1 MFADAVETPP
11 VPGATLEKRNGK
23 KQSEVLDAA
32 WGRCEALLAAVLP
45 AWARLSGER
54 AGVRP
59 IRPESLFPIY
69 RKCLRNAM
77 RLLTVES
84 LIPAPWSAAS
94 RRVLPNSSPDVPAT
108 ALWGPVMSWCL
119 LQTLA
124 MAIDEDHLERT
135 ALDLFDRLR
144 LREPLAQAFQALGM
158 EGERGWRAVARLKI
172 LLMIEAGVG
181 AEVPAQLKAA
191 TPAAAR
197 LDEAAKALV
206 SEAVSEAPAPSPAQE
221 KPVHAD
227 GETSP
232 KSGIPAPL
240 WKDPDVRWL
249 TGFNEAEGHT
259 YVIREPYEELLW
271 WLSLPSL
278 LKLAN
283 MNVPTRNAASPIA
296 ARIKEALA
304 AVEKAGYRIDAMLQP
319 EAAERD
325 APAQPAP
332 AAVKPVAVGVESEPA
347 PAKPVHPVDGPPE
360 DY

>member
-1 MFADAVETPP
+1 
-11 VPGATLEKRNGK
+11 
-23 KQSEVLDAA
+23 
-32 WGRCEALLAAVLP
+32 
-45 AWARLSGER
+45 
-54 AGVRP
+54 
-59 IRPESLFPIY
+59 
-69 RKCLRNAM
+69 M
-77 RLLTVES
+77 RLLTAEA
-84 LIPAPWSAAS
+84 LIPAPWSATA

-124 MAIDEDHLERT
+124 LAIDEDHLERT

-158 EGERGWRAVARLKI
+158 EGERGWRAAARLKI
-172 LLMIEAGVG
+172 LLMIEAEVG
-181 AEVPAQLKAA
+181 TEAQPQPKAA
-191 TPAAAR
+191 TPAATR

-206 SEAVSEAPAPSPAQE
+206 SEAISATPAPSFAQA
-221 KPVHAD
+221 KPGDTD
-227 GETSP
+227 GNTGP
-232 KSGIPAPL
+232 KSVIPATL

-249 TGFNEAEGHT
+249 TGYNEADGHT

-283 MNVPTRNAASPIA
+283 MNVPTRYAASAIA
-296 ARIKEALA
+296 ARINEALA
-304 AVEKAGYRIDAMLQP
+304 AVEKTGYRIDAFLQR
-319 EAAERD
+319 EATEPA
-325 APAQPAP
+325 APAPAST
-332 AAVKPVAVGVESEPA
+332 AAVKPVAVGVESEKA